1 MKKVVNI
8 LVIAVC
14 CMCMATTT
22 AQAQFLKWGIKGGV
36 NMTKIDFDDYKDK
49 MAGFFIG
56 PMAEVT
62 IPIVGLGVDAALL
75 FSQKGIKADA
85 DAVKQV
91 GLDIPVNLKYT
102 IGLGSALGIFIAAG
116 PDFYFDFKGE
126 ENGYEKKKAQVGIN
140 VGAGL
145 KLLSHLQIGV
155 NYNIPLGDHFEFVD
169 AAEKVWK
176 GKDKTWQ
183 VSLAYIF

>member
-1 MKKVVNI
+1 MKRTT
-8 LVIAVC
+8 LTLAALLC
-14 CMCMATTT
+14 CLLMAAPAG
-22 AQAQFLKWGIKGGV
+22 AQMLQFGV
-36 NMTKIDFDDYKDK
+36 KAGMNMTRIDWNSGPDEN
-49 MAGFFIG
+49 MTGIFIG
-56 PMAEVT
+56 PTAELT
-62 IPIVGLGVDAALL
+62 IPIVGLGVEASALL
-75 FSQKGIKADA
+75 SQKGFNADS
-85 DAVKQV
+85 DDSKQL
-91 GLDIPVNLKYT
+91 GLDVPVSLKYT
-102 IGLGSALGIFIAAG
+102 FGLGKTLGIYLAAG